1 MQINRRTTL
10 LTAALL
16 LVLCV
21 AGDRAAKD
29 AAESLR
35 GKPPVVIAGGVI
47 TLSYA
52 ENSGALMSIGAGLPE
67 RTRFFVF
74 TAGVGVLL
82 AGIAA
87 MLVFAPAL
95 PRPLVIAFSL
105 ILAGGGSNLFDRI
118 SNDGRVVDFI
128 MLGAGVFRTGIFN
141 LADIAIVLGAT
152 VLLLTMARRKR
163 LTPS

>member
-1 MQINRRTTL
+1 MQLNRRSTL
-10 LTAALL
+10 LLGGLL
-16 LVLCV
+16 LALCV
-21 AGDRAAKD
+21 VCDRAAKD

-35 GKPPVVIAGGVI
+35 GRPPVEIAGGII

-67 RTRFFVF
+67 KTRFLIF

-82 AGIAA
+82 AGITGVL
-87 MLVFAPAL
+87 MFASGL
-95 PRPLVIAFSL
+95 PKALVIAFSL

-141 LADIAIVLGAT
+141 LADVAIVLGAS
-152 VLLLTMARRKR
+152 VLLLTMARRKPPI
-163 LTPS
+163 PS

>member
-1 MQINRRTTL
+1 MQMNRRSTL
-10 LTAALL
+10 LLGALL
-16 LVLCV
+16 LVLCI

-35 GKPPVVIAGGVI
+35 GKPPVEVAWGVI

-52 ENSGALMSIGAGLPE
+52 ENSGALMSLGAGLPE
-67 RTRFFVF
+67 RTRFFIF

-87 MLVFAPAL
+87 VLMFAPAL

-118 SNDGRVVDFI
+118 SNDGRVVDFV
-128 MLGAGVFRTGIFN
+128 MLGAGMFRTGIFN
-141 LADIAIVLGAT
+141 VADIAIVLGAS
-152 VLLLTMARRKR
+152 VLLLTMARRKT